1 MAINGNPKLASQR
14 TAQLAQAVTVGRFTR
29 YEDAQA
35 AVDLLTQRDFPVRNL
50 TIVGTGLRQV
60 EHVVAPLSYA
70 RAAGSGAV
78 QGLFYGVLLAL
89 LMLLFTGEQW
99 WVALFTALPV
109 AVAFWMIFA
118 VIAYARR
125 GQQRN
130 FAAVGQLVADQYE
143 LRCAPQ
149 EAQEARRLLSGG
161 GPAGP
166 GQATFGHGG
175 FAQGGFGQSGF
186 GQDGA
191 GQNAGHDGGAAGSD
205 AGSHA
210 PGAQASGLQG
220 PGQQAS
226 GQQGPG
232 FGAPGSQDQQDPV
245 SGDEAG
251 ARPAAPGESAEATG
265 NQAAGDQTVGQQAAG
280 EESPRRERPVAKD
293 FQDLEDG
300 RPRYGLREGEDE

>member
-161 GPAGP
+161 GPVGP

-175 FAQGGFGQSGF
+175 FAQGGFGQE
-186 GQDGA
+186 GA
-191 GQNAGHDGGAAGSD
+191 GQNAGHDDGAAGSD
-205 AGSHA
+205 AGLHA
-210 PGAQASGLQG
+210 PGAQASGSQG
-220 PGQQAS
+220 PGH
-226 GQQGPG
+226 QGPG
-232 FGAPGSQDQQDPV
+232 FGAPGSQDRQGPEF
-245 SGDEAG
+245 GDEAG
-251 ARPAAPGESAEATG
+251 ARPAAPGESAEATAE
-265 NQAAGDQTVGQQAAG
+265 AATGDQTVGQQAAG
-280 EESPRRERPVAKD
+280 EESPRRERPMAKD